1 MVIIQVIVSVSRNLL
16 KGLQDMNLQL
26 GCLYIPVIVDPRL
39 VLNIMLYS
47 SLLYKEITY
56 IILGGR
62 EGVFPQH
69 FLQKVEYRKKQ
80 IIPSRKWYY

>member
-1 MVIIQVIVSVSRNLL
+1 MFI
-16 KGLQDMNLQL
+16 
-26 GCLYIPVIVDPRL
+26 
-39 VLNIMLYS
+39 YS
-47 SLLYKEITY
+47 CDSGSKIGSKYKEITY